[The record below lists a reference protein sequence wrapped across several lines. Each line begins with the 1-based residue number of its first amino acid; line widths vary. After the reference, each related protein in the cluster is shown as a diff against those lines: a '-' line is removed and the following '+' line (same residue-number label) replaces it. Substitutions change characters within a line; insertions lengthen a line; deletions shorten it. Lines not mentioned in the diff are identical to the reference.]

1 MVDINKYTEKIFD
14 DISNETGK
22 YRLIGSDT
30 KNSRE
35 HKIKIM
41 SLYGTNLWLL
51 NNGDE
56 IDSNDDFRYRVDS
69 FSSIVNNPL
78 MNFARKKAHLASC
91 IDEYLKG
98 EVTVGE
104 IIPIFSDNEVTF
116 SERLDLIKLS
126 SSSYNS
132 AVEAMRKL
140 KDDPEVQQKAS
151 VCHYQFYTDSRL
163 KQMSSAELYVA
174 LAANELMLSRLNEI
188 SSDMAFEKKD
198 DSGSFNHK

>member
-78 MNFARKKAHLASC
+78 MNFARKKSHLASC

-98 EVTVGE
+98 EVTVGK

-151 VCHYQFYTDSRL
+151 VCHYQFYTGSRL